1 MTEVRIKKGSRC
13 TIYYSVDEATVSVR
27 NEITLRRKV
36 DEVAYKTV

>member
-13 TIYYSVDEATVSVR
+13 AIYYSVDEAIISVR

-36 DEVAYKTV
+36 NEIAYKTV

>member
-13 TIYYSVDEATVSVR
+13 AIYYNVDEATVSVR
-27 NEITLRRKV
+27 SEITLRRKV